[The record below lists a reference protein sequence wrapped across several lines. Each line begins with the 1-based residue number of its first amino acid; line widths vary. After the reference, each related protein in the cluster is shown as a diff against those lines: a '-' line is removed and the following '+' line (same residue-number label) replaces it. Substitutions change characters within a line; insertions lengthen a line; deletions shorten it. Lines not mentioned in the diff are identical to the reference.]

1 MSKERIGEVMKIIDI
16 LVKISNNELEEGTKI
31 KMLDKIYEYKNG
43 YLTLDTKIMK
53 ELYISQCLLNDDAE
67 II

>member
-31 KMLDKIYEYKNG
+31 KMLGKIYEYKNG

-53 ELYISQCLLNDDAE
+53 ELYISQRLLNDDAE
-67 II
+67 VI